1 MARRRRMRI
10 ATRIAIFT
18 LLGAGAILGVVVFAD
33 YASARRILEN
43 ELRAKARYLALATA
57 RDMEVIKRA
66 VEKVVA
72 QVVVSVKTQLP
83 SVTTLYVLLEKTVQE
98 HRELFGSAVVTP
110 RASGGGVAIPYV
122 HREGAGLIRKDLASG
137 DYPYETLDWYQL
149 PAELRAPVWTE
160 PYFDEGGGNSLMVT
174 YSAPILSDDGMRCEG
189 IVTGDLAL
197 DWLASMLLALELG
210 DGGVAFLLSRT
221 GTIVSHP
228 DSGLIMRESIF
239 SIAEEEGSLEAR
251 RVGQAM
257 IRGEVGF
264 VEFRGFRDGKPYWL
278 AYAPVPGTG
287 WSLGTMFPQNQIMAK
302 VLELTRLKVILGG
315 LGVVALL
322 GFALWI
328 GRSIS
333 RPIRDLDAAA
343 RLLAG
348 GNLDA
353 PLPAPRGAEE
363 VARLTGSFTRMR
375 DELKR
380 YIEDLKETTAAKAR
394 IENDLKTART
404 IQLDIL
410 PSRFTFD
417 PPCPSIAIHAVLE
430 AAREVGGDFY
440 DFFLCGRKLFIAVGD
455 VSGKGVPAALLMAI
469 SKAYLKAFAVQTRS
483 PVEALRQLNEE
494 LAAEND
500 EGMFLTVF
508 CAALDL
514 DTGECVYAS
523 GGHNPPF
530 ILRRSGEVELVPS
543 VKGPLIGL
551 DTGKNFEPG
560 HLVLSPGDLLLVYS
574 DGVVE
579 AEDPSQALY
588 GDERAMA
595 MLARLCGEGPR
606 AIVEALLEDVGR
618 FTREAPQSDDITL
631 LAVVH
636 RGNFSHPQDPHG

>member
-1 MARRRRMRI
+1 MAAPRRRMGI
-10 ATRIAIFT
+10 AARIAIFT
-18 LLGAGAILGVVVFAD
+18 LLGAGSILAVVVFAD
-33 YASARRILEN
+33 YASARRILED

-57 RDMEVIKRA
+57 REMEVIKRA
-66 VEKVVA
+66 VEKVVE
-72 QVVVSVKTQLP
+72 QFVVSVKTQLP
-83 SVTTLYVLLEKTVQE
+83 SLDTLYVLLERTIEE
-98 HRELFGSAVVTP
+98 HRELFGGAVLIP

-122 HREGAGLIRKDLASG
+122 HREGERIVRKDLGSG
-137 DYPYETLDWYQL
+137 GYAYETLDWYQL
-149 PAELRAPVWTE
+149 PVEMRAPVWTE

-174 YSAPILSDDGMRCEG
+174 YSAPVLSDDGMRCDG
-189 IVTGDLAL
+189 IVTGDLSL
-197 DWLASMLLALELG
+197 DWLSSMLLRLELG

-228 DSGLIMRESIF
+228 DPELIMRESIF
-239 SIAEEEGSLEAR
+239 SIAEEAKSPAAR
-251 RVGQAM
+251 RVGQSM
-257 IRGEVGF
+257 IRGDTGF
-264 VEFRGFRDGKPYWL
+264 VEFRGFRDGRPYWL

-287 WSLGTMFPQNQIMAK
+287 WSLGAMFPQDQIMAK
-302 VLELTRLKVILGG
+302 VIELSRLKVILGSV
-315 LGVVALL
+315 GVLALL
-322 GFALWI
+322 LFALWI
-328 GRSIS
+328 ARSIS
-333 RPIRDLDAAA
+333 RPIHDLEVAAGILA
-343 RLLAG
+343 R

-363 VARLTGSFTRMR
+363 IARLTGSFSRMR

-417 PPCPSIAIHAVLE
+417 PPCPSIEIHAMLD

-440 DFFLCGRKLFIAVGD
+440 DFFLCGKSLFIAVGD

-483 PVEALRQLNEE
+483 PTEALRQLNDE
-494 LAAEND
+494 LALEND

-508 CAALDL
+508 CALLDL

-530 ILRRSGEVELVPS
+530 ILRRSGDVEFVPS

-551 DTGKNFEPG
+551 DTGKRFEAG
-560 HLVLSPGDLLLVYS
+560 RLVLSHGDLLLVYS

-579 AEDPSQALY
+579 AEDASQALY
-588 GDERAMA
+588 GDNRTIAA
-595 MLARLCGEGPR
+595 LARLRGHGPR
-606 AIVEALLEDVGR
+606 AIVEALREDVGR

-631 LAVVH
+631 LAVAY
-636 RGNFSHPQDPHG
+636 RGEYSPPA